1 MGTQVT
7 LRCGAVNW
15 LGVGAAIL
23 LKCSCITDMLYS
35 GCHYNYYLHL
45 VKLIYFTLVIDS
57 SEYSRWVMRMEAD
70 RCEWRLTIGT
80 FVNC

>member
-1 MGTQVT
+1 
-7 LRCGAVNW
+7 
-15 LGVGAAIL
+15 
-23 LKCSCITDMLYS
+23 
-35 GCHYNYYLHL
+35 L